1 VKPHPRDAQLR
12 YVDSFESDFALMLR
26 ERISNSLDDMMNDS
40 IEVEVNLMASG
51 KIKSNSDRD
60 MNKVQDKAQPSTS
73 QSSEERFEMMM
84 KTMEKL
90 MERMDLDNNP
100 NTREQADV
108 PPRNQRRQTI
118 PQIRKRDQRNHGD
131 QPTRPPFQNNYV
143 NENYD
148 ENFEDNMH

>member
-1 VKPHPRDAQLR
+1 MMSDA
-12 YVDSFESDFALMLR
+12 
-26 ERISNSLDDMMNDS
+26 

-90 MERMDLDNNP
+90 MERMSLDNKP

-108 PPRNQRRQTI
+108 PPRNQRRPTV
-118 PQIRKRDQRNHGD
+118 PQIRQRDQRNQGD
-131 QPTRPPFQNNYV
+131 QQIRPPFQNNYV
-143 NENYD
+143 NENFD
-148 ENFEDNMH
+148 ENFEDNMHCCDGDET